1 MENYNILFIF
11 SDQHRACDLGC
22 YGNKQVVSP
31 NFDRLSER
39 SLRFNNCISNTP
51 VCVPIRGS
59 LLTGLHPN
67 NHKAVTNDLPIDIKT
82 KSIANILGANNY
94 ITGYIGKWHLGSI
107 PRNRFIDRHERLG
120 FQEWKVCNCSHNY
133 NESYFYDENNYYHY
147 IEGYESF
154 FQTELAIDFIKRNN
168 SSPKPWA
175 LYLSWG
181 PPHSPYFTAP
191 NIYKD
196 LYKDVDIELRPNV
209 AAETVSNIQGNQYF
223 TKDQITE
230 MYKGYYSHISALD
243 TCLGQLLKCINELQ
257 LDDKTIIVYTS
268 DHGDML
274 GSHGFIN
281 KQQPWFESINVPLL
295 ISHLG
300 RIHPR
305 VTNEII
311 SLTDLPSSLLGFVG
325 LSFDDQRQG
334 LDLHST
340 MLGSEKFVGCECA
353 YISNSIPCHQA
364 MDAGI
369 KEWYGVKTVD
379 WTYVETLERESILI
393 NDTADN
399 YQMNNCIYNKLHNAT
414 ADSLRCLLREKM
426 REVNDELV
434 PWKEVILRLGLVEE
448 WNSSQRW
455 FNRPLDEFC

>member
-11 SDQHRACDLGC
+11 ADQHRSSDLGC
-22 YGNKQVVSP
+22 YGNKQVITP
-31 NFDRLSER
+31 NFDKLSKK

-67 NHKAVTNDLPIDIKT
+67 NHKAVTNDLPIDVNT
-82 KSIANILGANNY
+82 KSIADILSANNY
-94 ITGYIGKWHLGSI
+94 NTGYIGKWHLGSI

-120 FQEWKVCNCSHNY
+120 FNEWKVCNCSHNY
-133 NESYFYDENNYYHY
+133 NESYYYDENNNYFN

-154 FQTELAIDFIKRNN
+154 FQTELAIDFIKRNY

-191 NIYKD
+191 SVYKE
-196 LYKDVDIELRPNV
+196 LYKNLEIDLRPNV
-209 AAETVSNIQGNQYF
+209 SSKTILNVRDDQYL
-223 TKDQITE
+223 TSDEIAE
-230 MYKGYYSHISALD
+230 MYKGYYAHISALD
-243 TCLGQLLKCINELQ
+243 SCLGDLLNCINELQ
-257 LDDKTIIVYTS
+257 LDKKTIIVYTS

-295 ISHLG
+295 ISHSG
-300 RIHPR
+300 RIGPR

-311 SLTDLPSSLLGFVG
+311 SLTDLPNSLLGFVG

-340 MLGSEKFVGCECA
+340 MLGSDYFIGRESA

-379 WTYVETLERESILI
+379 WTYVESLGAEGILI
-393 NDTADN
+393 NDKEDT
-399 YQMNNCIYNKLHNAT
+399 YQMNNCINNKENNLT
-414 ADSLRCLLREKM
+414 VEYLRSLLRKNM
-426 REVNDELV
+426 DDVNDELI
-434 PWKEVILRLGLVEE
+434 PWKEVICKLGLVEE